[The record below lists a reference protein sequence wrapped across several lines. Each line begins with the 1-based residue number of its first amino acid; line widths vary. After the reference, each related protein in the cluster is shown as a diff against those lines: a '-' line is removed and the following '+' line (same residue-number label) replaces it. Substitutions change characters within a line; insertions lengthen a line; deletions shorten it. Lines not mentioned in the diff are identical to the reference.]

1 MTQTHISISNPPSV
15 HPPVGRYHHLARVR
29 ASEFLFLAGQIAI
42 DEDGNFVGEGD
53 AGAQT
58 RQAYANI
65 GKILEEAGAGF
76 GHLVQINTY
85 LVGQENLQSYLDG
98 RADVFAEI
106 FSEGVG
112 PPNTLVFVDALFEPE
127 MLVEIAVV
135 AALP

>member
-1 MTQTHISISNPPSV
+1 MSNPKGV
-15 HPPVGRYHHLARVR
+15 HQPVGRYHHLARVK
-29 ASEFLFLAGQIAI
+29 ASEFLFLAGQVAI
-42 DEDGNFVGEGD
+42 DDNGDFVGEED

-65 GKILEEAGAGF
+65 GNILAAAGAGF

-85 LVGQENLQSYLDG
+85 LVGQGNLDSYLAG

-106 FSEGVG
+106 FPEGVG
-112 PPNTLVFVDALFEPE
+112 PPNTLVFVDALFEPK
-127 MLVEIAVV
+127 MLVEIEVV